1 VNLWLEEFDTYLTVA
16 GFRNVRIRD
25 TDKFFQTLKDEA
37 EDTHVQLLDASLIAG
52 YEHLRFAVLNALN
65 AFAGHVSISSNIAIE
80 IILYASAQRQI
91 KEALKLMG
99 VQPSTRKVAVVI
111 LARTK
116 EQSSKRLRA
125 LSRLIGGQRD
135 DQVIDFTKNKLEMI
149 KKFFGISNVELEA
162 KAERR
167 GLEKQALIDLVIEHM
182 ALLVTQR

>member
-37 EDTHVQLLDASLIAG
+37 DDTHVQLLDASLIAG
-52 YEHLRFAVLNALN
+52 YEHLQFAVLNALN
-65 AFAGHVSISSNIAIE
+65 AFAGHVCISSNLAIE

-91 KEALKLMG
+91 KEALRLMG

-111 LARTK
+111 LTRTK

-125 LSRLIGGQRD
+125 VSRLIGCQRD
-135 DQVIDFTKNKLEMI
+135 DRVIDLAQKKLEGI
-149 KKFFGISNVELEA
+149 KNLFGISSVELEA
-162 KAERR
+162 KAKRR
-167 GLEKQALIDLVIEHM
+167 GSEKQALIDLVIEHM